1 VETRESPVF
10 SAKFTLGLLTFLLVP
25 FAVKSVV
32 YAEPWPAVVLPSGAI
47 KITVTEGVAHFP
59 VTAVSVVGADGVRRS
74 IGPRA
79 IFEPVP
85 PHYLFTLQAGGFGQ
99 DRREYR
105 EIGFKRGGA
114 FGLTSLRFPRS
125 TPTEAERERARRWLQ
140 DNARLAG
147 LSGDSLSIRNQ
158 IVHVEM
164 QSGQELSREDADETL
179 VPIR

>member
-1 VETRESPVF
+1 MF
-10 SAKFTLGLLTFLLVP
+10 SAKFTLGLLTFLLIP

-47 KITVTEGVAHFP
+47 KIAVEGGVAHFP
-59 VTAVSVVGADGVRRS
+59 VTAVSVVGQGGERQP

-79 IFEPVP
+79 MFQPVP

-99 DRREYR
+99 DRRGFR

-114 FGLTSLRFPRS
+114 FGMTSLRFPRS
-125 TPTEAERERARRWLQ
+125 TPTEEQREEARGWLQ
-140 DNARLAG
+140 NNARLAG
-147 LSGDSLSIRNQ
+147 LSGDHLSIRNQ
-158 IVHVEM
+158 VVHVRM